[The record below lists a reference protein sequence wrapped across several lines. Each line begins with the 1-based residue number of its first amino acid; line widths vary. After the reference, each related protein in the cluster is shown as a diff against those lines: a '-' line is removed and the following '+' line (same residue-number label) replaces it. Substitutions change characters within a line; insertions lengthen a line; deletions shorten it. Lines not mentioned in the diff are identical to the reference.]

1 MRVTVIPTITAYPWG
16 APGHCMG
23 ALVEELADAGHE
35 VQWFVALIDRDHAEV
50 RRLRP
55 RCADFHLLPAAP
67 AISSR
72 LAEWCRR
79 WLPRSGRERCLTDM
93 IDSFDPQH
101 IFINQGGM
109 WCALHRHDLATLLAK
124 RPHAYS
130 LICHLNT
137 ERPPFDPRS
146 APPAASLLA
155 MAKRVFVNSAYMLD
169 LAKSQMAT
177 DFPNARHYHLPH
189 RFDFPEPLPWP
200 VHAEARI
207 AFVGRLDAFHKGL
220 DLALCALKELKDEG
234 SPFRFT
240 IYGDGPDREYLCRLV
255 QYLGLGNEVI
265 FAGYA
270 ESVHKV
276 WEQNELL
283 FMPSRH
289 EGCAVAMTEAIGF
302 GRPVVATAVGGAP
315 EWIEDGVTGFLAA
328 APTVSLA
335 ANALRRAMSERS
347 RWPEMGQAAHA
358 KFKQTMPER
367 PAKVFLE
374 ALSEKLKR

>member
-1 MRVTVIPTITAYPWG
+1 
-16 APGHCMG
+16 
-23 ALVEELADAGHE
+23 
-35 VQWFVALIDRDHAEV
+35 
-50 RRLRP
+50 
-55 RCADFHLLPAAP
+55 
-67 AISSR
+67 
-72 LAEWCRR
+72 
-79 WLPRSGRERCLTDM
+79 
-93 IDSFDPQH
+93 
-101 IFINQGGM
+101 
-109 WCALHRHDLATLLAK
+109 
-124 RPHAYS
+124 
-130 LICHLNT
+130 
-137 ERPPFDPRS
+137 
-146 APPAASLLA
+146 

-374 ALSEKLKR
+374 ALRAQGAA